1 MVVMSKMI
9 SKLQFT
15 CIYILLVTCIDLL
28 LIIIIVTLV
37 IVIVIGIVVGAA
49 AIVHYDD

>member
-28 LIIIIVTLV
+28 LIIIVTLV